1 MRRIYV
7 VHQWVSLICALF
19 LLLLT
24 LTGLP
29 LLFRGEIN
37 AWNTLNLPPR
47 GEHPGQLWRWWLRR
61 GGHD

>member
-1 MRRIYV
+1 MRKIYV
-7 VHQWVSLICALF
+7 IHQWVSLICAVF

-37 AWNTLNLPPR
+37 AWNTLNLPA
-47 GEHPGQLWRWWLRR
+47 R
-61 GGHD
+61 GGALPLSEIRAYFPSLRL

>member
-37 AWNTLNLPPR
+37 AWNTVNMP
-47 GEHPGQLWRWWLRR
+47 
-61 GGHD
+61 